1 MQGKNK
7 YRIKGSGDF
16 LRYHGD
22 KMDDRER
29 NAFEKSLQQD
39 PFAEEAS
46 EGFAGIDPELAGHD
60 LAELK
65 SRLDRKVIGKP
76 DYLWYRV
83 AASIAAVLIL
93 ALVFRFNREEKT
105 SEQAGTPSEPQGV
118 IESPMITQNNLK
130 SEISNPKSEIV
141 NIESPVITD
150 EKQESAVIKN
160 QMAVATER
168 KEKLKAPQRSSETLV
183 KTEPVPEVME
193 VNEQEAEF
201 TEVTAAAAEAAPPV
215 RAEKAEYLPLNRD
228 IVPRGQSPAVKGK
241 IISAEDHQPLPG
253 VAINVKGTSQ
263 GVVTDSGGNFKIE
276 VQNPGDKSFVAS
288 YIGMEPKEFKA
299 NEDTGVLISL
309 NPSPMALNEMVVV
322 GYGAKKQAKSDAES
336 PEDYTPAQPVNGKTE
351 FDRYIRDNM
360 RRPDSSPSGQR
371 VVVVLRFAVE
381 KRGKPDSISVLRSPG
396 KPFTNEAIRLLREG
410 PEWIPALQNGV
421 AKTEEVTV
429 RIVFK

>member
-65 SRLDRKVIGKP
+65 SILDRKVIRKP
-76 DYLWYRV
+76 NYLWYRV
-83 AASIAAVLIL
+83 AASIAALLIL
-93 ALVFRFNREEKT
+93 ALVFRFNKEEKT
-105 SEQAGTPSEPQGV
+105 PEQTTNPPEQMV
-118 IESPMITQNNLK
+118 IMESPAIGKQ
-130 SEISNPKSEIV
+130 
-141 NIESPVITD
+141 
-150 EKQESAVIKN
+150 KQESLALNNQVAV
-160 QMAVATER
+160 VTER

-201 TEVTAAAAEAAPPV
+201 TEVTAAVAEAAPPV

-299 NEDTGVLISL
+299 KVDTGVVISL
-309 NPSPMALNEMVVV
+309 DPSPMALNEMVVV
-322 GYGAKKQAKSDAES
+322 GYGAKKQEKVDAES
-336 PEDYTPAQPVNGKTE
+336 TEDYTPAQPVNGKTE
-351 FDRYIRDNM
+351 FDRYIRDNI
-360 RRPDSSPSGQR
+360 RRPDNATSGQK

-381 KRGKPDSISVLRSPG
+381 KRGKPDSISVVRSPG
-396 KPFTNEAIRLLREG
+396 KPFSDEAIRLLREG
-410 PEWIPALQNGV
+410 PEWIPAEENGV
-421 AKTEEVTV
+421 PKREEVSV